1 MPYAHRDASNTD
13 LRVSS
18 TISPFVIMLRSWALS
33 LLASSIAQAMATT
46 HTLIISGDASGGAI
60 SATFNDADNA
70 FTATGT
76 TLTNGANWITLVST
90 SRAYLNF
97 RNTATVAAYDV
108 SRSGG
113 LTVAGEPVSVPV
125 PVYVGVTHN
134 SSFLFTASYP
144 SGAIATVPLSAD
156 GIPIGPAA
164 TTTFTATAPL
174 ASPQDQARPHSGI
187 VDVTGKYLIFPD
199 CGLDLLHIYKIGASS
214 ATLLYDQPSPVRP
227 SGPRHAVLSGFPVV
241 PNWIP
246 RLHVVNEED
255 NSVETWIM
263 HYTPNNMSLILQG
276 SAASTLEVHGGF
288 NVSTAA
294 ELLISPNGR
303 YLLASNR
310 DASLFATGSI
320 AVFRINPPNAKTALT
335 RISITSSG
343 GANPRSMSLDKTG
356 KWLAVANGNS
366 NSTAMFAFDQETGCL
381 ASTPVANLTGINIP
395 QTVVWLEKRQIP
407 TATEAEIFRLQQLV

>member
-1 MPYAHRDASNTD
+1 MFRRYT
-13 LRVSS
+13 L
-18 TISPFVIMLRSWALS
+18 LL
-33 LLASSIAQAMATT
+33 LLATKVIATT
-46 HTLIISGDASGGAI
+46 HTLIISGDASGGAV
-60 SATFNDADNA
+60 SATFNDVNHA
-70 FTATGT
+70 FKITGS
-76 TLTNGANWITLVST
+76 TLTNGADWITLAST
-90 SRAYLNF
+90 SRAYLTF

-113 LTVAGEPVSVPV
+113 LFLVGEPVSVPV
-125 PVYVGVTHN
+125 PVYVGLNHN

-144 SGAIATVPLSAD
+144 TGAIATVPLSPH
-156 GIPIGPAA
+156 GIPIAPAV

-174 ASPQDQARPHSGI
+174 ASPQDQARPHSGLI
-187 VDVTGKYLIFPD
+187 DVTGKYLIFPD
-199 CGLDLLHIYKIGASS
+199 DGLDSLHVYKVDATS
-214 ATLLYDQPSPVRP
+214 ATFLYDQPSPVRP

-263 HYTPNNMSLILQG
+263 HYTLKNMSLALQG
-276 SAASTLEVHGGF
+276 SAVSTLLVKGGMD
-288 NVSTAA
+288 VSTAA

-320 AVFRINPPNAKTALT
+320 AVFRINAPTAKTALT

-343 GANPRSMSLDKTG
+343 GANPRSMSLDPTG
-356 KWLAVANGNS
+356 KWLAVVNGNS
-366 NSTAMFAFDQETGCL
+366 NSTAMFAFDQETGVL
-381 ASTPVANLTGINIP
+381 AAKPVANMTGINTP
-395 QTVVWLEKRQIP
+395 QTVVWLEDRHIP
-407 TATEAEIFRLQQLV
+407 TATETEILRLEHFL